1 MIPGFADAGGGTFMS
16 VEGLPEHTLRH
27 MVMFMGKLRG
37 MYSEDPLA
45 FEVCVYHTSPRSSRT
60 CAGEREK
67 PTCGRIPLRN
77 RPERRGA
84 WECSDVWVAK
94 DDGSDIVRATA
105 VVGVG
110 IDYDGNITVRLG
122 HGDGATVT
130 LAKAGRPARIR
141 PRTSTAS

>member
-1 MIPGFADAGGGTFMS
+1 MEAP
-16 VEGLPEHTLRH
+16 
-27 MVMFMGKLRG
+27 
-37 MYSEDPLA
+37 
-45 FEVCVYHTSPRSSRT
+45 
-60 CAGEREK
+60 
-67 PTCGRIPLRN
+67 
-77 RPERRGA
+77 
-84 WECSDVWVAK
+84 DVWVAK